1 MNFMRNRLACFCGKR
16 RRHYAVG
23 GATGHKDNYGYEE
36 DLDWPHTGNEPVSNK
51 KKWGMNN

>member
-1 MNFMRNRLACFCGKR
+1 MKF
-16 RRHYAVG
+16 VG
-23 GATGHKDNYGYEE
+23 LFNGEFKIIE